1 MEILGSYVP
10 FLFVTWGYLITMF
23 LEAYKGKLVFNF

>member
-10 FLFVTWGYLITMF
+10 FPFVTWGYFIIMF
-23 LEAYKGKLVFNF
+23 LEAYKGKLIFNF